1 MVRLTSHRIE
11 LTTLTAKYKPYSAY
25 KPSDVEW
32 LGDIPAHWEV
42 KKATRLF
49 SIGSGTTPPT
59 GNSQY
64 YGGEIAWIT
73 TSELRESVVTSTEK
87 TINDEAL
94 RLFPA
99 LNVHPVGSVAVA
111 MYGATIGRL
120 GILGVPATVNQ
131 ACCVFSEPNGI
142 EPWFWFYWLQCRRHY
157 LISMSYGGGQPNLSQ
172 EILKSLRVPVPSLDE
187 QRVIVDYLDRETARI
202 DALVSREERLIELLK
217 EKRTALITRAITRG
231 LDPNAPMKD
240 SGVEWLGEIPAHW
253 EVKRLWHL
261 TPPDRR
267 IMYGIVLP
275 GPHIEDGVPI
285 VKGGDVSP
293 ERLRVNLLSRTATEI
308 ECRYERSRLHTGDLV
323 YAIRGSIGDVAMI
336 PGELEG
342 ANLTQDA
349 ARVGYGKDTS
359 GLWLLY
365 LLKSYAVFSQ
375 LEIGALGATIR
386 GINIRDLRRTR
397 IPLPPLSEQQEIAG
411 YVESDTA
418 KLDALV
424 AKVQTAMDRLKEL
437 RTAIISAAVTGQ
449 IDVRE
454 EEG

>member
-1 MVRLTSHRIE
+1 MTDALANRMLRCLE
-11 LTTLTAKYKPYSAY
+11 PYPTY
-25 KPSDVEW
+25 RPSGVEW
-32 LGDIPAHWEV
+32 LGEIPSHWEV
-42 KKATRLF
+42 KRLKY
-49 SIGSGTTPPT
+49 SAPAHNAKL
-59 GNSQY
+59 GNKPEDAIY
-64 YGGEIAWIT
+64 
-73 TSELRESVVTSTEK
+73 
-87 TINDEAL
+87 
-94 RLFPA
+94 
-99 LNVHPVGSVAVA
+99 VG
-111 MYGATIGRL
+111 L
-120 GILGVPATVNQ
+120 EN
-131 ACCVFSEPNGI
+131 I
-142 EPWFWFYWLQCRRHY
+142 EPWTGKLLLDNQADTVDSTVVTFNPGDVLFGKLRPY
-157 LISMSYGGGQPNLSQ
+157 LAKAARPDFNGTATGEVLVMRPTIDLSQ
-172 EILKSLRVPVPSLDE
+172 SYLTYCLLNEPWIRWVDTLTYGARMPRVSPDE
-187 QRVIVDYLDRETARI
+187 VASSFIPLPPLPEQHAIAGFLDRETTRI
-202 DALVSREERLIELLK
+202 DGLVAKKERLIELLQ
-217 EKRTALITRAITRG
+217 EKRTALITRAVTRG
-231 LDPNAPMKD
+231 LDPNAPMRD

-293 ERLRVNLLSRTATEI
+293 ERLRLNLLSRTAAEI

-375 LEIGALGATIR
+375 LEVGALGATIR
-386 GINIRDLRRTR
+386 GINIRDLKRTR
-397 IPLPPLSEQQEIAG
+397 IPVPPLSEQQDIAD
-411 YVESDTA
+411 YVESETA

-424 AKVQTAMDRLKEL
+424 AKVQEAVGRLKEL
-437 RTAIISAAVTGQ
+437 RTALISAAVIGR

-454 EEG
+454 EAG